1 MGGAGGSLPEQGVGN
16 GRSGKGGGR
25 YGAATEGVCC
35 GRRGDERA
43 IRRGGSSAGNGAGGE
58 NAVAEFIW
66 SFFFI
71 YFRICYLSIF
81 YLKYKQLKKLT
92 GEENC

>member
-1 MGGAGGSLPEQGVGN
+1 MFS
-16 GRSGKGGGR
+16 
-25 YGAATEGVCC
+25 
-35 GRRGDERA
+35 
-43 IRRGGSSAGNGAGGE
+43 E

-81 YLKYKQLKKLT
+81 SLKYKQLKKLT

>member
-1 MGGAGGSLPEQGVGN
+1 MGGVGRAGEDMARQQG
-16 GRSGKGGGR
+16 
-25 YGAATEGVCC
+25 ACC

-43 IRRGGSSAGNGAGGE
+43 IRRGGRGGGG

-81 YLKYKQLKKLT
+81 SLKYKQLKKLT